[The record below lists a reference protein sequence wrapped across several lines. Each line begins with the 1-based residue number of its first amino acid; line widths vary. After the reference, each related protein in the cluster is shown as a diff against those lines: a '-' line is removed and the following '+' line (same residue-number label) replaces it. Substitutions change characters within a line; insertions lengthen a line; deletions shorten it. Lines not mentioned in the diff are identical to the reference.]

1 MFRSILAPLDGSR
14 FAEHALPLAAAIA
27 RRAKANLQVAHK
39 HIPPEPVHPDSV
51 LAEDPRLAP
60 QERNRERAY
69 LEKIVRRLTASGVST
84 VSAKVLEGPTAETL
98 AGHVEANGMDLV
110 VMTTHGRGPLSRF
123 WLGSV
128 ADALVR
134 RLTVPILLI
143 RPSEEEPSGAG
154 EPLPRHIL
162 IPLDGSPLA
171 EKILEPAIALG
182 ELAGAEYTLFHAVIP
197 LPAMTPDATIFA
209 ASVLDL
215 ELTEKLA
222 VESRTYLKGVAERLR
237 ARGLK
242 VRERVVVQSSVAEAI
257 LAEAKQ
263 AGADAIALET
273 HGRGGFARL
282 LMGSVADKIVRA
294 SHTPVLVQ
302 SMTPTGGKP

>member
-1 MFRSILAPLDGSR
+1 MFRSILVPLDGSR

-27 RRAKANLQVAHK
+27 RRTGASLQVVHK

-51 LAEDPRLAP
+51 LAEDRKLTP
-60 QERNRERAY
+60 QVRDREWAY
-69 LEKIVRRLTASGVST
+69 LDKIVHRLTAASANP
-84 VSAKVLEGPTAETL
+84 VSAKLLDGPTVETL
-98 AGHVEANGMDLV
+98 LGQVDTSGVDLV
-110 VMTTHGRGPLSRF
+110 VMTTHGRGPMSRF

-134 RLTVPILLI
+134 RLVVPTLLV
-143 RPSEEEPSGAG
+143 RPREEEPRAES
-154 EPLPRHIL
+154 LPRHIL

-182 ELAGAEYTLFHAVIP
+182 TLAGAEYTLFHVVVPVPIV
-197 LPAMTPDATIFA
+197 TPDATISA

-215 ELTEKLA
+215 ELTEKL
-222 VESRTYLKGVAERLR
+222 ESDSHSYLKGAAERLR

-242 VRERVVVQSSVAEAI
+242 VRERIVVQSSVAAAI
-257 LAEAKQ
+257 LDEVKHV
-263 AGADAIALET
+263 GIEAIALET

-282 LMGSVADKIVRA
+282 LLGSVADKIIRA
-294 SHTPVLVQ
+294 AHMPVLVHR
-302 SMTPTGGKP
+302 TPEQ